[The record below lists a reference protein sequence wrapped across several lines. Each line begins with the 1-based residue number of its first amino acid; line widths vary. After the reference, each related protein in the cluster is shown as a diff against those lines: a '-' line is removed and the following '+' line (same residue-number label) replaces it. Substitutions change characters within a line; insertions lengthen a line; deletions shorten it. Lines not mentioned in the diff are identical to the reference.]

1 MSSRYTKEKLSIIV
15 RKNIKKYRLMRKY
28 TLQELA
34 DLTGLTHGYVRD
46 LECLTIDKTPLL
58 ETIGEFADA
67 LELSK
72 YCSDDLQTIKA
83 IMLEFRIMKYVKY
96 DSETNMLLAGLS
108 RYDEWDEEITEDLHR
123 KQIIKKIRR
132 EIKYDRNHY

>member
-58 ETIGEFADA
+58 ETIGKFADA
-67 LELSK
+67 LEIDIRQLF
-72 YCSDDLQTIKA
+72 DDTDVNESTCK
-83 IMLEFRIMKYVKY
+83 
-96 DSETNMLLAGLS
+96 S
-108 RYDEWDEEITEDLHR
+108 
-123 KQIIKKIRR
+123 
-132 EIKYDRNHY
+132 

>member
-1 MSSRYTKEKLSIIV
+1 MSSKYTKEKLSIIV

-58 ETIGEFADA
+58 ETIGKFADA
-67 LELSK
+67 LEIDIRQLF
-72 YCSDDLQTIKA
+72 DDT
-83 IMLEFRIMKYVKY
+83 
-96 DSETNMLLAGLS
+96 
-108 RYDEWDEEITEDLHR
+108 EELDNTCK
-123 KQIIKKIRR
+123 KQ
-132 EIKYDRNHY
+132 